1 MENATAWIGFLCFV
15 LVMLGLDLGVF
26 HRKAHAIGFREA
38 LGWSA
43 VWLAMGL
50 SFAILVFY
58 AYDQKWWGLGLALDP
73 VDGAINSGYS
83 AAQKYLTGYVVEKS
97 LSVDNIF
104 VIAMIFGSLAVPSM
118 YQHRVLF
125 WGILGAIAMRGVM
138 IVVGA
143 RLIAE
148 FHWLLTVFAGFL
160 IFTGVKM
167 LLAKEEH
174 SDPAASGPV
183 RLLRRWLPI
192 SERFHGQ
199 RFLVPRSAEGG
210 GGSLLMLTPLAL
222 ALILVEGADLVFA
235 VDSIPAVFAITGDPF
250 LVFTSNVFAILG
262 LRSLYFAL
270 AGMVG
275 MFRYLKPALAIVL
288 LVVGGKMLAAET
300 LKHSLGPQFNLYL
313 LGVIVTILATGVIAS
328 VITDRRLLARAR
340 AGMAGETEASVP
352 VALVLQRSG
361 DDLKPQ
367 VVARPLTDDLW
378 RAGNPE
384 AAGLQQR

>member
-1 MENATAWIGFLCFV
+1 MEHAPAWIGFLCFV

-50 SFAILVFY
+50 SFAVLVFY
-58 AYDQKWWGLGLALDP
+58 AYEMKWWGLGLTLDP

-104 VIAMIFGSLAVPSM
+104 VIAMIFSSLAVPAM

-160 IFTGVKM
+160 IFTGIKM
-167 LLAKEEH
+167 LLAKDEH
-174 SDPAASGPV
+174 TDPSASALV
-183 RLLRRWLPI
+183 RFLRRWLPL
-192 SERFHGQ
+192 SDRYHGQ
-199 RFLVPRSAEGG
+199 RFLAPRSAEDGH
-210 GGSLLMLTPLAL
+210 GSPLVLTPLAL
-222 ALILVEGADLVFA
+222 AAPSAAAMPFDVALSVAFPLHAHIGLNWIITDYMPWVGPSGA
-235 VDSIPAVFAITGDPF
+235 
-250 LVFTSNVFAILG
+250 
-262 LRSLYFAL
+262 LRYAL
-270 AGMVG
+270 AGLTAVTIAG
-275 MFRYLKPALAIVL
+275 LLKVSIVDETGL
-288 LVVGGKMLAAET
+288 TGT
-300 LKHSLGPQFNLYL
+300 LK
-313 LGVIVTILATGVIAS
+313 ATWK
-328 VITDRRLLARAR
+328 
-340 AGMAGETEASVP
+340 E
-352 VALVLQRSG
+352 
-361 DDLKPQ
+361 
-367 VVARPLTDDLW
+367 
-378 RAGNPE
+378 PE
-384 AAGLQQR
+384 APVKVERKPNH

>member
-1 MENATAWIGFLCFV
+1 MEHAPAWIGFLCFV

-50 SFAILVFY
+50 SFAVLVFY
-58 AYDQKWWGLGLALDP
+58 AYEMKWWGLGLALDP

-104 VIAMIFGSLAVPSM
+104 VIAMIFSSLAVPAI

-160 IFTGVKM
+160 IFTGIKM
-167 LLAKEEH
+167 LLAKDEQT
-174 SDPAASGPV
+174 DPSASALV
-183 RLLRRWLPI
+183 RFLRRWLPL
-192 SERFHGQ
+192 SDRYHGQ
-199 RFLVPRSAEGG
+199 RFLAPRSAEDGH
-210 GGSLLMLTPLAL
+210 GSALVLTPLAL
-222 ALILVEGADLVFA
+222 ALMLVEGADLVFA

-300 LKHSLGPQFNLYL
+300 LKHSLGPHFNLYL
-313 LGVIVTILATGVIAS
+313 LGLIVSILATGVIAS

-340 AGMAGETEASVP
+340 ERMESGREELTP
-352 VALVLQRSG
+352 LALVLQRNG
-361 DDLKPQ
+361 DDLEPQ
-367 VVARPLTDDLW
+367 LVARPLTDDLW
-378 RAGNPE
+378 RTGDPE
-384 AAGLQQR
+384 STGFERR

>member
-1 MENATAWIGFLCFV
+1 MEHAPAWIGFLCFV
-15 LVMLGLDLGVF
+15 FVMLGLDLGVF

-38 LGWSA
+38 LGWSMI
-43 VWLAMGL
+43 WLAMGL
-50 SFAILVFY
+50 SFAVFVFY
-58 AYDQKWWGLGLALDP
+58 AYDLKWWGLGLAVDP
-73 VDGAINSGYS
+73 VDGSINSGSS

-104 VIAMIFGSLAVPSM
+104 VIAMIFSSLAVPAM

-148 FHWLLTVFAGFL
+148 FHWLLILFAGFL
-160 IFTGVKM
+160 IFTGIKM
-167 LLAKEEH
+167 LLAKDDH
-174 SDPAASGPV
+174 ADPSESLVV
-183 RLLRRWLPI
+183 RQLRRWLPL
-192 SERFHGQ
+192 SDQFHGQ
-199 RFLVPRSAEGG
+199 RFFIPRDPDHIGRSA
-210 GGSLLMLTPLAL
+210 LVLTPLAL
-222 ALILVEGADLVFA
+222 ALILVEAADLVFA

-288 LVVGGKMLAAET
+288 LVVGTKMLTAES
-300 LKHSLGPQFNLYL
+300 LKHTLGPHFNLYL
-313 LGVIVTILATGVIAS
+313 LGLIVAILATGVVAS
-328 VITDRRLLARAR
+328 MIYDRRILARGR
-340 AGMAGETEASVP
+340 HTMAGRSEGATP
-352 VALVLQRSG
+352 VFLMLPTNEKTAKR
-361 DDLKPQ
+361 
-367 VVARPLTDDLW
+367 
-378 RAGNPE
+378 
-384 AAGLQQR
+384 

>member
-1 MENATAWIGFLCFV
+1 MEHATAWIGFLCFV

-50 SFAILVFY
+50 SFAVLVFY
-58 AYDQKWWGLGLALDP
+58 AYEQKWWGLGLGIDP

-104 VIAMIFGSLAVPSM
+104 VIAMIFSSLAVPAT

-138 IVVGA
+138 IVIGA

-160 IFTGVKM
+160 IFTGIKM
-167 LLAKEEH
+167 LLAKNEH
-174 SDPAASGPV
+174 TDPSASVLV
-183 RLLRRWLPI
+183 RQLRRWLPL
-192 SERFHGQ
+192 SDRYHGQ
-199 RFLVPRSAEGG
+199 RFLVPRSIEPGHW
-210 GGSLLMLTPLAL
+210 SPLVLTPLAL

-300 LKHSLGPQFNLYL
+300 LKHSLGPHFNLYL
-313 LGVIVTILATGVIAS
+313 LGLIVSILASGVIAS

-340 AGMAGETEASVP
+340 ERMEGGDEELTP
-352 VALVLQRSG
+352 LALVLDRNSE
-361 DDLKPQ
+361 DLEPQ
-367 VVARPLTDDLW
+367 VVARPLTDDLR
-378 RAGNPE
+378 RAIDSE
-384 AAGLQQR
+384 AAGFERR